1 MGLND
6 LTEEKFLE
14 LAQLGIEDF
23 GDDDDDFELSEI
35 DSEDFGSEEEDN
47 FAQTD
52 ANGEGEADA
61 DADADIDVDAD
72 VDLDADANDEEMFN
86 EVAEFLAQISD
97 DDRSTLQTLVG
108 QVLAEQY
115 SEDGNIL
122 LAQAEGEVKESQNE
136 DLDAVAEYLAQ
147 LSTEET

>member
-61 DADADIDVDAD
+61 DADIDVDAD

-115 SEDGNIL
+115 SDDGNIL